1 MNPKNNHRTKN
12 IYNSYTIWE
21 KLFHLSLI
29 HKGLS
34 QHEIERN
41 YNVPTRTQ
49 RSWLEKEEELRSVI
63 GKTKKY
69 RLPGGG
75 KRPETEEI

>member
-1 MNPKNNHRTKN
+1 MNPKNDHRTKN
-12 IYNSYTIWE
+12 IYNSYTISE
-21 KLFHLSLI
+21 KLFYLSLI

-34 QHEIERN
+34 QHEIERK

-49 RSWLEKEEELRSVI
+49 RWKRRRIKKCNRENE
-63 GKTKKY
+63 KY

-75 KRPETEEI
+75 KRPETD